1 MKKKPIK
8 PQTLVKK
15 PGEPWSPAL
24 ETFARSMILDF
35 DAWHDGIGYD
45 LAALR
50 QLEGPELARV
60 QAVLISRKDEDWRD
74 AEALAALDSDATRQ
88 ALTDCLAS
96 PNADVQLL
104 AARHLGERGKTDE
117 RERVIVE
124 RLRNAGRDGSLVRAL
139 LLAEEYPTE
148 AVKKALFWCARQG
161 PDDTG
166 VHAAA
171 LLFYL
176 YGIADSSFDWEF
188 RPFFLRFSSD
198 NPTDRQAAFLE
209 LCQRTKVSPEEMGV
223 S

>member
-1 MKKKPIK
+1 MKKTPTE
-8 PQTLVKK
+8 PQTLAKK

-50 QLEGPELARV
+50 QLEGAELARV
-60 QAVLISRKDEDWRD
+60 QAVLISRKDQDWRD
-74 AEALAALDSDATRQ
+74 AEALAALDSVAARQ
-88 ALTDCLAS
+88 ALTDCLSS

-104 AARHLGERGKTDE
+104 AARHLSDQSETDE

-124 RLRNAGRDGSLVRAL
+124 RLRNAGRDGGLVWAL
-139 LLAEEYPTE
+139 LLAEDYPTE

-161 PDDTG
+161 PDNTG

-176 YGIADSSFDWEF
+176 YGIAESSFDWEF
-188 RPFFLRFSSD
+188 RPFFLRFHSD
-198 NPTDRQAAFLE
+198 NPADRQVAFLE
-209 LCQRTKVSPEEMGV
+209 LCQRTKVSPEEAGV
-223 S
+223 